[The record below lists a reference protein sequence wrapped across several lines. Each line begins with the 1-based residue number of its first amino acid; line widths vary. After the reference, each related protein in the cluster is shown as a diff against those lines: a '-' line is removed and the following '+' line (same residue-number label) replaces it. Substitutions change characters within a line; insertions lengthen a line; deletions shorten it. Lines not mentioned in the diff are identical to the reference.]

1 MLKKLIVILGPTAS
15 GKSELAIKLAKKLAP
30 YQTEDSGAGFNGEII
45 SADSRQVYKGMD
57 IGTGKVTP
65 DTNPAL
71 YVASNYFSM
80 PRERDSTGQAKKKD
94 IFTYKGIPH
103 YCIDVA
109 SPKRRFTVVQYR
121 KLALKAINKIH
132 KKGKIPILCGG
143 TGFYIQAVVDGI
155 VIPEVP
161 PDWKLRKKLE
171 KKLVEELY
179 KILKKLDPKRA
190 KTIEKKNKRRL
201 IRALEIVI
209 KTKKPVPG
217 LKKNPLPY
225 PVLMLG
231 IKKEKKELKKLIKKR
246 FLKWLK
252 IGLIAEVKKLRKSGL
267 SWKKIEDFGIH
278 YRVIAQYLQNKIS
291 YKEMIESSLRELQNF
306 AKRQMTWWKS
316 DKRIHWVNNRREAE
330 KLVKE
335 FLV

>member
-15 GKSELAIKLAKKLAP
+15 GKSELAVKIAKK
-30 YQTEDSGAGFNGEII
+30 FKWEIV

-57 IGTGKVTP
+57 IGTGKIT
-65 DTNPAL
+65 
-71 YVASNYFSM
+71 
-80 PRERDSTGQAKKKD
+80 KKEM
-94 IFTYKGIPH
+94 KGIPH
-103 YCIDVA
+103 YLLDVA

-121 KLALKAINKIH
+121 KLALKAIKTIL
-132 KKGKIPILCGG
+132 KKNKIPILCGG
-143 TGFYIQAVVDGI
+143 TGFYIHAVVDGI

-171 KKLVEELY
+171 KKSVEELY

-252 IGLIAEVKKLRKSGL
+252 QGLIKEVENLRKSGL
-267 SWKKIEDFGIH
+267 SWQKIEELGIH
-278 YRVIAQYLQNKIS
+278 YRVIAQYLQNKMN
-291 YKEMIESSLRELQNF
+291 YKEMIEKSLKELQNY
-306 AKRQMTWWKS
+306 AKRQMTWF
-316 DKRIHWVNNRREAE
+316 KRDSGIRWLRNYKEAK
-330 KLVKE
+330 KLIKE
-335 FLV
+335 FLPS

>member
-15 GKSELAIKLAKKLAP
+15 GKSELTIKLAKK
-30 YQTEDSGAGFNGEII
+30 FNGETV

-57 IGTGKVTP
+57 IGTGKIT
-65 DTNPAL
+65 
-71 YVASNYFSM
+71 
-80 PRERDSTGQAKKKD
+80 KKEMKS
-94 IFTYKGIPH
+94 IPH
-103 YCIDVA
+103 YLLDVA
-109 SPKRRFTVVQYR
+109 SPKRRFTVVQHR

-171 KKLVEELY
+171 KKSVEELY
-179 KILKKLDPKRA
+179 KISKKLDPNRA

-278 YRVIAQYLQNKIS
+278 YRVIAQYLQKKLN
-291 YKEMIESSLRELQNF
+291 YQEMIENSIIELQNY
-306 AKRQMTWWKS
+306 AKRQMTWF
-316 DKRIHWVNNRREAE
+316 KRDRRINWIKNYKEAE
-330 KLVKE
+330 KLVKR
-335 FLV
+335 FL